1 MNAVLLEV
9 IRDKMGDGKLLE
21 IENQALSADSKPM
34 LKVFRIELK
43 VLNLA

>member
-21 IENQALSADSKPM
+21 IENQAYLQIVS
-34 LKVFRIELK
+34 LC
-43 VLNLA
+43 